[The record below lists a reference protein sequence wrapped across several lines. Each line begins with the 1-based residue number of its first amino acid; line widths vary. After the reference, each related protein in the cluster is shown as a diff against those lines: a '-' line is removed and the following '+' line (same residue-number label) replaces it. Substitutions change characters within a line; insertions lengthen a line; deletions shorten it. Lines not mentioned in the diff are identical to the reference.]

1 MYTYEEAKSLLREGI
16 HMQNSVSGDAVFS
29 IEAVVETIDG
39 VLQTVPTLM
48 KTGKDGK
55 KSYAITPEDTQAE
68 WSIK

>member
-16 HMQNSVSGDAVFS
+16 HMQNSVSSDAVFS

-48 KTGKDGK
+48 KSDGELK
-55 KSYAITPEDTQAE
+55 VPYELTPEDIGAE
-68 WSIK
+68 WFFL